1 VTADR
6 KTEERVQQN
15 SAFQR
20 AMDRAVR
27 AAFLWAI
34 PRSVQPNQVT
44 VVRLVL
50 TPVVVVLF
58 VADRVGAAM
67 IVFTVAAA
75 TDFLDGAMARSRD
88 QVTPLGTTLDP
99 IADKLLVGAMLAS
112 VGWGFLVVK
121 IIVIALVLE
130 LLSVVLN
137 LLVNW
142 KSGRVLGANWFGKV
156 KMVLQVLGVGL
167 FLIARLARLDTLVQ
181 VSVYILWVSLVLAVI
196 SGVLQARAGATTLS
210 REQGT
215 A

>member
-1 VTADR
+1 MQ
-6 KTEERVQQN
+6 EN
-15 SAFQR
+15 PAFQK
-20 AMDRAVR
+20 AMDRLVC
-27 AAFLWAI
+27 AAFLWAV
-34 PRSVQPNQVT
+34 PRWVRPNQVT
-44 VVRLVL
+44 VLRLVL

-58 VADRVGAAM
+58 VADQVVAAM
-67 IVFTVAAA
+67 IVFVAASA
-75 TDFLDGAMARSRD
+75 TDFIDGAMARSRD

-99 IADKLLVGAMLAS
+99 IADKLLVGAMLAC
-112 VGWGFLVVK
+112 VGWDFLVVK
-121 IIVIALVLE
+121 IIVVALVLE

-156 KMVLQVLGVGL
+156 KMVLQVLGAGL
-167 FLIARLARLDTLVQ
+167 FLIARFAELDTLVQ
-181 VSVYILWVSLVLAVI
+181 VSVYILWVSLLLAVI

>member
-1 VTADR
+1 M
-6 KTEERVQQN
+6 ERAHVQQN
-15 SAFQR
+15 SALQR
-20 AMDRAVR
+20 ATDRFVR
-27 AAFLWAI
+27 ATFLWAI
-34 PRSVQPNQVT
+34 PRSVRPNHVT
-44 VVRLVL
+44 VLRLVL

-58 VADRVGAAM
+58 VADQVGAAM
-67 IVFTVAAA
+67 TVFVVAAA

-88 QVTPLGTTLDP
+88 QVTQLGTTLDP

-121 IIVIALVLE
+121 IIVVALVLE

-142 KSGRVLGANWFGKV
+142 KSGRVLGANWFGKI

-167 FLIARLARLDTLVQ
+167 FLIARLAGLDSLVQ
-181 VSVYILWVSLVLAVI
+181 ASVYILWVSLVLAVI